1 METIDINFED
11 NLYRVPRGVSLLDSL
26 QEAGAKIPASCRAG
40 VCQSCL
46 MQSIDLAPPPHSQKD
61 LSHEKKKQ
69 GYFLACQCLPIEPMK
84 VRLAD
89 EAVPSFDAVVVERSH
104 LSSDILLVRFRR
116 PPAFEFY
123 AGQYVNF
130 FGPDD
135 LVRSYSIASLPG
147 ERDFFDIHVRQIP
160 GGKMTGWFFNECVPG
175 ARLRMTA
182 PRGDCCYL
190 PDSEDPPFL
199 LVGIGT
205 GVAPL
210 QAIAREALMVG
221 KQSAIYF
228 YQGALNPER
237 LYYRQEL
244 RSLASTSTQF
254 FYDEVVLNGTSG
266 GCRNGHVTEVLMQD
280 FEKIKRCKVYLCGD
294 AGVVGTIRK
303 KLFLAGISMNR
314 IKADAFVSAPPQKER
329 DSNERRT

>member
-130 FGPDD
+130 FGPHD

-244 RSLASTSTQF
+244 KSLTSTSTQF
-254 FYDEVVLNGTSG
+254 FYDEIVLNGTSG
-266 GCRNGHVTEVLMQD
+266 DCQNSHITEVLIQN
-280 FEKIKRCKVYLCGD
+280 FKKIKQTPTRNSPLVNSPLS
-294 AGVVGTIRK
+294 
-303 KLFLAGISMNR
+303 GILKPKISNV
-314 IKADAFVSAPPQKER
+314 FVFY
-329 DSNERRT
+329 